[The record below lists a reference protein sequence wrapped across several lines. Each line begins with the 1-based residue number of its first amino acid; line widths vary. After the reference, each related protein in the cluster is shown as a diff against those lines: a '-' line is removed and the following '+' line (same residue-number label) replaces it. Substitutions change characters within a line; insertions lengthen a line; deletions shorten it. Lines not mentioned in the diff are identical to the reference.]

1 MSELLARRM
10 LALQLDKDEIARVEP
25 ITLRELQKLCASCES
40 REQCEIGL
48 ADDFA
53 DVAWHAYCPNA
64 AILNAL
70 DELSWFKLAAV

>member
-25 ITLRELQKLCASCES
+25 VTLRELQKLCVSCES

-53 DVAWHAYCPNA
+53 DVTWHAYCPNA

-70 DELSWFKLAAV
+70 DELSWFRRVAT

>member
-1 MSELLARRM
+1 MPELLSGRM
-10 LALQLDKDEIARVEP
+10 LALQLDQDEIARVEP
-25 ITLRELQKLCASCES
+25 DAFRELQRLCASCES

-53 DVAWHAYCPNA
+53 DVTWHAYCPNA

-70 DELSWFKLAAV
+70 GDLSWFRLAAA

>member
-1 MSELLARRM
+1 MSEILSRRM

-25 ITLRELQKLCASCES
+25 ATFRELQRLCASCES
-40 REQCEIGL
+40 REQCEMGL

-70 DELSWFKLAAV
+70 GKLAWFRLVAV